1 MMNRLDVNFYP
12 GWTRKAL
19 TFSIDDGNLDMDR
32 KFLSI
37 IKPAGIVGT
46 FNLCTPL
53 RKNFSAEDY
62 RKMYRG
68 FEITNHCH
76 RHPMA
81 FGKHRQPTVSDAP
94 FDEATADPTLIYRTD
109 DAGIYRI
116 HARNWNY
123 YIAEDDKYMEL
134 VAQCNRELESVFGQG
149 TIRDF
154 VWPFGN
160 QQNPNIWNR
169 LVDMGFRSIRA
180 TGNVS
185 NTTGFALPADRM
197 NWSYNADHM
206 SLLADAKLYEECPD
220 DGALKFFA
228 FGVHSIDFEN
238 NAKWD
243 DLKQFCNRYGNR
255 PEDFWYASV
264 GDIFD
269 YEDAI
274 GALIYTDS
282 EVRND
287 SDTDLFVKLDGVRH
301 RLCAHS
307 ALLLKETV

>member
-1 MMNRLDVNFYP
+1 MNRFDVNFYP
-12 GWTRKAL
+12 GWTRKAI

-53 RKNFSAEDY
+53 RKKITPDEY
-62 RKMYRG
+62 RQMYRG

-81 FGKHRQPTVSDAP
+81 FGINRHPQLSDAP
-94 FDEATADPTLIYRTD
+94 FDEATADPSLIYRTD
-109 DAGIYRI
+109 ENGFYRI

-123 YIAEDDKYMEL
+123 FIADDDKYIEL
-134 VAQCNRELESVFGQG
+134 VNRCTQELESVFGTG
-149 TIRDF
+149 TIKDY
-154 VWPFGN
+154 VWPFGY
-160 QQNPNIWNR
+160 QQNTALTER
-169 LVDMGFRSIRA
+169 LIALGFRSIRE

-185 NTTGFALPADRM
+185 NSTGFALPENRLH
-197 NWSYNADHM
+197 WSYNADHM
-206 SLLADAKLYEECPD
+206 SLLADADLYESYPD
-220 DGALKFFA
+220 DGNLKFFA

-243 DLKQFCNRYGNR
+243 DLKQFCEHYGNR
-255 PEDFWYASV
+255 PEDFWYATV

-269 YEDAI
+269 YEDAVK
-274 GALIYTDS
+274 ALIYT
-282 EVRND
+282 ENEIRND
-287 SDTDLFVKLDGVRH
+287 SDIDLFIKVNGIRR
-301 RLCAHS
+301 RLHAHS
-307 ALLLKETV
+307 VLSVKEEI